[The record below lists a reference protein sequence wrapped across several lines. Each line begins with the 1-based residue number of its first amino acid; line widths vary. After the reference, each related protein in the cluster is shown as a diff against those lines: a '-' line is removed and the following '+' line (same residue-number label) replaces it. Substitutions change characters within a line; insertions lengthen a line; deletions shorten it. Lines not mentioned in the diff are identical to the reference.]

1 MHQMLKSSKE
11 KEEQLQIR
19 LAQVRRV
26 ADERALI
33 AQVCSISFLL

>member
-1 MHQMLKSSKE
+1 MLKKGKE
-11 KEEQLQIR
+11 KEEQLQQR

-33 AQVCSISFLL
+33 AQVKLMRK